1 MCVWCVAAFCVLT
14 VLGHFKSRIETT
26 TTRETFEFEQKEKAS
41 FHAVRFLKWLL
52 ARGAISSSPLLHTTI
67 GFCQWLSKP
76 RSKRGQIGHFLFH
89 F

>member
-14 VLGHFKSRIETT
+14 VLGHFKSRIET

-52 ARGAISSSPLLHTTI
+52 AREELFHLPLTSYDDDRI
-67 GFCQWLSKP
+67 LSMVVET
-76 RSKRGQIGHFLFH
+76 RSKGR
-89 F
+89 